1 MDNLCQLLWL
11 TLLCFKITFVW
22 GGVMIA
28 YNAVDHIP
36 PDKRIIT
43 ACLDVAKMQPQKM
56 FDRATCR
63 PYGFICG
70 KHSKKIDDG
79 IMIHSG
85 CVLILDNLFFNGY
98 QPELCVRTLCF

>member
-1 MDNLCQLLWL
+1 
-11 TLLCFKITFVW
+11 
-22 GGVMIA
+22 MIA

-85 CVLILDNLFFNGY
+85 CVLTLAPGTIYSSTATNLSSVYGRYVFDRVGEG
-98 QPELCVRTLCF
+98 QVCIS